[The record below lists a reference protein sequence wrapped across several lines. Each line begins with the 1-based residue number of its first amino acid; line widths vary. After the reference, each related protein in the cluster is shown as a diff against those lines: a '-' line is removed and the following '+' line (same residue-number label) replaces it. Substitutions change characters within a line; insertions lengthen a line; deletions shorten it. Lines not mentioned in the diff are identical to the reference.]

1 MGEPIKIIITQG
13 GTGGEALGSTSTPKG
28 RDTDFGKEG
37 KDLKVGFTK
46 KEMLAVSA
54 LVVASARKNI
64 INSIN
69 NNLAMTGNYME
80 TTRIN
85 DAIQVGTKVAGI
97 GLAGAGIAK
106 AVSAGLMSGPGAVIA
121 VGAIVTSE
129 AISISQKI
137 RQFEIQVSKVNY
149 QAERMRIRAGTS
161 LANGS
166 RGTND

>member
-1 MGEPIKIIITQG
+1 MAEPIKIIVTQG
-13 GTGGEALGSTSTPKG
+13 GTGGEALGSTSPSGK
-28 RDTDFGKEG
+28 DTDFGTEG

-46 KEMLAVSA
+46 KEMLAVTG

-85 DAIQVGTKVAGI
+85 DAIQVGTKVAGY
-97 GLAGAGIAK
+97 GLAGLGIAK
-106 AVSAGLMSGPGAVIA
+106 AVSAGLMSGPMAAVA
-121 VGAIVTSE
+121 VGAIVASE
-129 AISISQKI
+129 AISIGQRIK
-137 RQFEIQVSKVNY
+137 QFEIQVSKVNY
-149 QAERMRIRAGTS
+149 QAERARIRAGTS

>member
-28 RDTDFGKEG
+28 RDTDFGNEG

-54 LVVASARKNI
+54 LVISNARKNI

-85 DAIQVGTKVAGI
+85 DAIQVGTKMAGI
-97 GLAGAGIAK
+97 GLAGVGIAK
-106 AVSAGLMSGPGAVIA
+106 ALSAGLMGPIGAGIA
-121 VGAIVTSE
+121 VTSIVVSE
-129 AISISQKI
+129 AVSISQKI

-149 QAERMRIRAGTS
+149 QAERARIRAGTS